1 MPSHETPSEKKIKSI
16 QKALHGYSKK
26 KTKWDE
32 KGAPE
37 KSTKQPTVR
46 QKNNKK
52 KQRRKCN
59 YKTERYTRAL
69 LYCILYFLINNFF
82 LT

>member
-46 QKNNKK
+46 QTKKITEKNQLQN
-52 KQRRKCN
+52 
-59 YKTERYTRAL
+59 
-69 LYCILYFLINNFF
+69 
-82 LT
+82 

>member
-1 MPSHETPSEKKIKSI
+1 MPSHETPSEKKIESI

-46 QKNNKK
+46 QTKIKNNNGENAITKL
-52 KQRRKCN
+52 RDIREL
-59 YKTERYTRAL
+59 YYT
-69 LYCILYFLINNFF
+69 YYIFCFNNFF